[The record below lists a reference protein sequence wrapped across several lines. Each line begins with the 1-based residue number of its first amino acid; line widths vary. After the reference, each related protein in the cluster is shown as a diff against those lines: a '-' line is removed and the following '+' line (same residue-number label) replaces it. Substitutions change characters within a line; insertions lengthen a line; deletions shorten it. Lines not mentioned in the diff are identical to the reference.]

1 MFLKLND
8 GVVFDQGFLG
18 RHGLDGYLR
27 VPMST
32 ENFEVPAELKTAFEK
47 VLHAFRGVEKTEPKV
62 IEEFLAELK
71 KHEKLLH

>member
-32 ENFEVPAELKTAFEK
+32 ETFEVPAELKTTFEK
-47 VLHAFRGVEKTEPKV
+47 VLHAFRGV
-62 IEEFLAELK
+62 
-71 KHEKLLH
+71 